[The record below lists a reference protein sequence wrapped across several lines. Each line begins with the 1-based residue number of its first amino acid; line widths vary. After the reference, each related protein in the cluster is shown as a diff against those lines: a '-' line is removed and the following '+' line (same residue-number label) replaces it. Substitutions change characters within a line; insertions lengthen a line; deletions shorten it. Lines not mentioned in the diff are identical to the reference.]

1 MNDLSK
7 AIDLL
12 IERMNLLNIH
22 ISNISK
28 ELKGES
34 KQNFEDNL
42 IDEDDEDDCFF
53 LLDENKKKH
62 NKNNLKKTAP
72 FNYEESLKKLISYNV
87 EHDYLLENNKSYNL
101 KKAEDERKIRKYSNN
116 IALDVLGKIQYK
128 QKIDLHGK
136 KLVESKTFLQQ
147 KLKEAEEFVREN
159 KNKVI
164 ILLLIITG
172 RGKHSPGNKPV
183 LRPNI
188 LKWLKDNNYN
198 VIEVYSGAIKVLIKS
213 MYYKIIFD
221 KIFIF
226 LFFYKYILF

>member
-101 KKAEDERKIRKYSNN
+101 KKAKDEKKIRKYSNN
-116 IALDVLGKIQYK
+116 IALDFLGKIQYK

-198 VIEVYSGAIKVLIKS
+198 VIEEYSGAIKVLIQ
-213 MYYKIIFD
+213 
-221 KIFIF
+221 
-226 LFFYKYILF
+226 

>member
-62 NKNNLKKTAP
+62 NINNSKKTAH

-87 EHDYLLENNKSYNL
+87 ELDHLLENNKSYNL

-116 IALDVLGKIQYK
+116 MALDFLGKIQYK

-198 VIEVYSGAIKVLIKS
+198 VIEEYSGAIKVLIQ
-213 MYYKIIFD
+213 
-221 KIFIF
+221 
-226 LFFYKYILF
+226 

>member
-87 EHDYLLENNKSYNL
+87 ELDHLLENNKSYN
-101 KKAEDERKIRKYSNN
+101 N
-116 IALDVLGKIQYK
+116 IALDFLGKIQYK

-198 VIEVYSGAIKVLIKS
+198 IIEEYSGAIKVLIK
-213 MYYKIIFD
+213 
-221 KIFIF
+221 
-226 LFFYKYILF
+226 

>member
-101 KKAEDERKIRKYSNN
+101 KKAEDEKKIRKYSNN
-116 IALDVLGKIQYK
+116 IALDFLGKIQYK

-198 VIEVYSGAIKVLIKS
+198 VIEEYSGAIKVLIQ
-213 MYYKIIFD
+213 
-221 KIFIF
+221 
-226 LFFYKYILF
+226 

>member
-12 IERMNLLNIH
+12 RERMNLLNIH

-42 IDEDDEDDCFF
+42 IDEDDKDDCFF

-62 NKNNLKKTAP
+62 NINNSKKTAH

-87 EHDYLLENNKSYNL
+87 EHDYLLENNKSYN
-101 KKAEDERKIRKYSNN
+101 N
-116 IALDVLGKIQYK
+116 IALDFLGKIQYK

-136 KLVESKTFLQQ
+136 KLGESKTFLQQ
-147 KLKEAEEFVREN
+147 KLKESEEFVREN
-159 KNKVI
+159 KNEVI

-198 VIEVYSGAIKVLIKS
+198 VIEEYSGAIKVLIQ
-213 MYYKIIFD
+213 
-221 KIFIF
+221 
-226 LFFYKYILF
+226 

>member
-62 NKNNLKKTAP
+62 NTNNLKKTAP
-72 FNYEESLKKLISYNV
+72 FNYEESLIKLISYSV

-116 IALDVLGKIQYK
+116 IALDFLGKIQYK

-198 VIEVYSGAIKVLIKS
+198 VIEEYSGAFKVLIQ
-213 MYYKIIFD
+213 
-221 KIFIF
+221 
-226 LFFYKYILF
+226 

>member
-1 MNDLSK
+1 MNDFSK

-116 IALDVLGKIQYK
+116 IALDFLGKIQYK

-198 VIEVYSGAIKVLIKS
+198 VIEEYSGAIKVLIQ
-213 MYYKIIFD
+213 
-221 KIFIF
+221 
-226 LFFYKYILF
+226 

>member
-116 IALDVLGKIQYK
+116 IALDFLGKIQYK

-136 KLVESKTFLQQ
+136 KLGESKTFLQQ
-147 KLKEAEEFVREN
+147 KLKESEEFVREN
-159 KNKVI
+159 KNEVI

-198 VIEVYSGAIKVLIKS
+198 VIEEYSGAIKVLIQ
-213 MYYKIIFD
+213 
-221 KIFIF
+221 
-226 LFFYKYILF
+226 

>member
-62 NKNNLKKTAP
+62 NINNSKKTAH

-87 EHDYLLENNKSYNL
+87 ELDHLLENNKSYNL
-101 KKAEDERKIRKYSNN
+101 KKAEDEKKIRKYSNN
-116 IALDVLGKIQYK
+116 IALDFLGKIQYK

-136 KLVESKTFLQQ
+136 KLGESKTFLQQ
-147 KLKEAEEFVREN
+147 KLKESEEFVREN
-159 KNKVI
+159 KNEVI

-198 VIEVYSGAIKVLIKS
+198 VIEEYSGAIKVLIQ
-213 MYYKIIFD
+213 
-221 KIFIF
+221 
-226 LFFYKYILF
+226 

>member
-12 IERMNLLNIH
+12 RERMNLLNIH

-62 NKNNLKKTAP
+62 NINNSKKTAH

-87 EHDYLLENNKSYNL
+87 ELDHLLENNKSYNL

-116 IALDVLGKIQYK
+116 IALDFLRKIQYK

-136 KLVESKTFLQQ
+136 KLGESKTFLQQ

-198 VIEVYSGAIKVLIKS
+198 VIEEYSGAIKVLIQ
-213 MYYKIIFD
+213 
-221 KIFIF
+221 
-226 LFFYKYILF
+226 

>member
-42 IDEDDEDDCFF
+42 IDEDDKDDCFF

-62 NKNNLKKTAP
+62 NINNWKKTAH

-87 EHDYLLENNKSYNL
+87 ELDHLLENNKSYNL

-116 IALDVLGKIQYK
+116 IALDFLGKIQYK

-136 KLVESKTFLQQ
+136 KLGESKTFLQQ
-147 KLKEAEEFVREN
+147 KLKESEEFVREN
-159 KNKVI
+159 KNEVI

-198 VIEVYSGAIKVLIKS
+198 VIEEYSGAFKVLIQ
-213 MYYKIIFD
+213 
-221 KIFIF
+221 
-226 LFFYKYILF
+226 

>member
-116 IALDVLGKIQYK
+116 IALDFLGKIQYK

-159 KNKVI
+159 KNEVI

-198 VIEVYSGAIKVLIKS
+198 VIEEYSGAIKVLIQ
-213 MYYKIIFD
+213 
-221 KIFIF
+221 
-226 LFFYKYILF
+226 

>member
-42 IDEDDEDDCFF
+42 IDEDDKDDCFF

-62 NKNNLKKTAP
+62 NINNSKKTAH

-87 EHDYLLENNKSYNL
+87 ELDHLLENNKSYNL

-116 IALDVLGKIQYK
+116 ISLDILGKIQYK

-136 KLVESKTFLQQ
+136 KLGESKTFLQQ
-147 KLKEAEEFVREN
+147 KLKESEEFVREN
-159 KNKVI
+159 KNEVI
-164 ILLLIITG
+164 ILLLIITR

-198 VIEVYSGAIKVLIKS
+198 VIEEYSGAIKVLIQ
-213 MYYKIIFD
+213 
-221 KIFIF
+221 
-226 LFFYKYILF
+226 

>member
-1 MNDLSK
+1 M
-7 AIDLL
+7 
-12 IERMNLLNIH
+12 
-22 ISNISK
+22 
-28 ELKGES
+28 
-34 KQNFEDNL
+34 
-42 IDEDDEDDCFF
+42 
-53 LLDENKKKH
+53 DENKKKH
-62 NKNNLKKTAP
+62 NINNSKKTAH

-116 IALDVLGKIQYK
+116 IALDFLGKIQYK

-147 KLKEAEEFVREN
+147 KLKESEEFVREN
-159 KNKVI
+159 KNEVI

-198 VIEVYSGAIKVLIKS
+198 VIEEYSGAIKVLIQ
-213 MYYKIIFD
+213 
-221 KIFIF
+221 
-226 LFFYKYILF
+226 

>member
-7 AIDLL
+7 AINLL
-12 IERMNLLNIH
+12 RESMNLLNIH

-87 EHDYLLENNKSYNL
+87 ELDHLLENNKSYNL

-116 IALDVLGKIQYK
+116 ISLDFLGKIQYK

-136 KLVESKTFLQQ
+136 KLGESKTFLQQ
-147 KLKEAEEFVREN
+147 KLKESEEFVREN
-159 KNKVI
+159 KNEVI

-172 RGKHSPGNKPV
+172 RGKHSPANKPV

-198 VIEVYSGAIKVLIKS
+198 VIEEYSGAIKVLIQ
-213 MYYKIIFD
+213 
-221 KIFIF
+221 
-226 LFFYKYILF
+226 

>member
-12 IERMNLLNIH
+12 RERMNLLNIH

-116 IALDVLGKIQYK
+116 IALDFLGKIQYK

-183 LRPNI
+183 LKPNI

-198 VIEVYSGAIKVLIKS
+198 VIEEYSGAFKVLIQ
-213 MYYKIIFD
+213 
-221 KIFIF
+221 
-226 LFFYKYILF
+226 

>member
-72 FNYEESLKKLISYNV
+72 FNYEESLKKLNV

-116 IALDVLGKIQYK
+116 IALDFLGKIQYK

-183 LRPNI
+183 LKPNI

-198 VIEVYSGAIKVLIKS
+198 VIEEYSGAIKVLIK
-213 MYYKIIFD
+213 
-221 KIFIF
+221 
-226 LFFYKYILF
+226 

>member
-53 LLDENKKKH
+53 LLDENKKK
-62 NKNNLKKTAP
+62 NNINNSKKTAH

-87 EHDYLLENNKSYNL
+87 EHDYLLENNKSYN
-101 KKAEDERKIRKYSNN
+101 N
-116 IALDVLGKIQYK
+116 IALDFLGKIQYK

-136 KLVESKTFLQQ
+136 KLGESKTFLQQ
-147 KLKEAEEFVREN
+147 KLKESEEFVREN
-159 KNKVI
+159 KNEVI

-198 VIEVYSGAIKVLIKS
+198 VIEEYSGAIKVLIQ
-213 MYYKIIFD
+213 
-221 KIFIF
+221 
-226 LFFYKYILF
+226 

>member
-12 IERMNLLNIH
+12 RERMNLLNIH

-42 IDEDDEDDCFF
+42 IDEDDKDDCFF

-62 NKNNLKKTAP
+62 NINNSKKTAH

-116 IALDVLGKIQYK
+116 IALDFLGKIQYK

-183 LRPNI
+183 LKPNI

-198 VIEVYSGAIKVLIKS
+198 VIEEYSGAIKVLIQ
-213 MYYKIIFD
+213 
-221 KIFIF
+221 
-226 LFFYKYILF
+226 

>member
-12 IERMNLLNIH
+12 IERINLLNIH
-22 ISNISK
+22 INNISK

-116 IALDVLGKIQYK
+116 IALDFLGKIQYK

-183 LRPNI
+183 LKPNI

-198 VIEVYSGAIKVLIKS
+198 VIEEYSGAFKVLIQ
-213 MYYKIIFD
+213 
-221 KIFIF
+221 
-226 LFFYKYILF
+226 

>member
-72 FNYEESLKKLISYNV
+72 FNYEEPLKKLISYNV

-101 KKAEDERKIRKYSNN
+101 KKAEDERKIRKYSNDM
-116 IALDVLGKIQYK
+116 ALDFLGKIQYK

-198 VIEVYSGAIKVLIKS
+198 VIEEYSGAIKVLIQ
-213 MYYKIIFD
+213 
-221 KIFIF
+221 
-226 LFFYKYILF
+226 

>member
-62 NKNNLKKTAP
+62 NKNNLKKTAS
-72 FNYEESLKKLISYNV
+72 FNYEEPLKKLISYNV
-87 EHDYLLENNKSYNL
+87 ELDHLLENNKSYNL

-116 IALDVLGKIQYK
+116 ISLDILGKIQYK

-136 KLVESKTFLQQ
+136 KLGESKTFLQQ
-147 KLKEAEEFVREN
+147 KLKESEEFVREN
-159 KNKVI
+159 KNEVI

-183 LRPNI
+183 LKPNI

-198 VIEVYSGAIKVLIKS
+198 VIEEYSGAFKVLIQ
-213 MYYKIIFD
+213 
-221 KIFIF
+221 
-226 LFFYKYILF
+226 

>member
-116 IALDVLGKIQYK
+116 IALDFLGKIQYK

-183 LRPNI
+183 LKPNI

-198 VIEVYSGAIKVLIKS
+198 VIEEYSGAIKVLIQ
-213 MYYKIIFD
+213 
-221 KIFIF
+221 
-226 LFFYKYILF
+226 

>member
-116 IALDVLGKIQYK
+116 IALDFLGKIQYK

-198 VIEVYSGAIKVLIKS
+198 VIEEYSGAIKVLIQ
-213 MYYKIIFD
+213 
-221 KIFIF
+221 
-226 LFFYKYILF
+226 

>member
-12 IERMNLLNIH
+12 RERMNLLNIH

-116 IALDVLGKIQYK
+116 IALDFLGKIQYK

-136 KLVESKTFLQQ
+136 KLGESKTFLQQ
-147 KLKEAEEFVREN
+147 KLKESEEFVREN
-159 KNKVI
+159 KNEVI

-198 VIEVYSGAIKVLIKS
+198 VIEEYSGAFKVLIQ
-213 MYYKIIFD
+213 
-221 KIFIF
+221 
-226 LFFYKYILF
+226 

>member
-101 KKAEDERKIRKYSNN
+101 KKAEDEKKIRKYSNN
-116 IALDVLGKIQYK
+116 IALDFLGKIQYK

-183 LRPNI
+183 LKPNI

-198 VIEVYSGAIKVLIKS
+198 VIEEYSGAFKVLIQ
-213 MYYKIIFD
+213 
-221 KIFIF
+221 
-226 LFFYKYILF
+226 

>member
-12 IERMNLLNIH
+12 RERMNLLNIH

-28 ELKGES
+28 ELEGES

-42 IDEDDEDDCFF
+42 IDEDDKDDCFF

-62 NKNNLKKTAP
+62 NINNSKKTAH

-87 EHDYLLENNKSYNL
+87 ELDHLLENNKSYNL

-116 IALDVLGKIQYK
+116 ISLDILGKIQYK

-136 KLVESKTFLQQ
+136 KLGESKTFLQQ
-147 KLKEAEEFVREN
+147 KLKESEEFVREN
-159 KNKVI
+159 KNEVI

-172 RGKHSPGNKPV
+172 RGKHSPRNKPV

-198 VIEVYSGAIKVLIKS
+198 VIEEYSGAIKVLIQ
-213 MYYKIIFD
+213 
-221 KIFIF
+221 
-226 LFFYKYILF
+226 

>member
-42 IDEDDEDDCFF
+42 IDEDDKDDCFF

-62 NKNNLKKTAP
+62 NINNSKKTAH

-87 EHDYLLENNKSYNL
+87 ELDHLLENNKSYNL

-116 IALDVLGKIQYK
+116 ISLDILGKIQYK

-136 KLVESKTFLQQ
+136 KLGESKTFLQQ
-147 KLKEAEEFVREN
+147 KLKESEEFVREN
-159 KNKVI
+159 KNEVI

-198 VIEVYSGAIKVLIKS
+198 VIEEYSGAIKVLIK
-213 MYYKIIFD
+213 
-221 KIFIF
+221 
-226 LFFYKYILF
+226 

>member
-12 IERMNLLNIH
+12 RERMNLLNIH

-62 NKNNLKKTAP
+62 NINNWKKTAH

-87 EHDYLLENNKSYNL
+87 ELDHLLENNKSYNL

-116 IALDVLGKIQYK
+116 ISLDILGKIQYK

-136 KLVESKTFLQQ
+136 KLGESKTFLQQ
-147 KLKEAEEFVREN
+147 KLKESEEFVREN
-159 KNKVI
+159 KNEVI

-198 VIEVYSGAIKVLIKS
+198 VIEEYSGAIKVLIQ
-213 MYYKIIFD
+213 
-221 KIFIF
+221 
-226 LFFYKYILF
+226 

>member
-42 IDEDDEDDCFF
+42 IDEDDKDDCFF

-62 NKNNLKKTAP
+62 NINNSKKTAH

-87 EHDYLLENNKSYNL
+87 ELDHLLENNKSYNL

-116 IALDVLGKIQYK
+116 ISLDFLGKIQYK

-198 VIEVYSGAIKVLIKS
+198 VIEEYSGAIKVLIQ
-213 MYYKIIFD
+213 
-221 KIFIF
+221 
-226 LFFYKYILF
+226 

>member
-42 IDEDDEDDCFF
+42 IDEDDKDDCFF

-62 NKNNLKKTAP
+62 NINNSKKTAH

-87 EHDYLLENNKSYNL
+87 ELVHLLENNKSYNL

-116 IALDVLGKIQYK
+116 ISLDFLGKIQYK

-159 KNKVI
+159 KNMVI

-198 VIEVYSGAIKVLIKS
+198 VIEEYSGAIKVLIQ
-213 MYYKIIFD
+213 
-221 KIFIF
+221 
-226 LFFYKYILF
+226 

>member
-42 IDEDDEDDCFF
+42 IDEDDKDDCFF

-62 NKNNLKKTAP
+62 NINNSKKTAH

-87 EHDYLLENNKSYNL
+87 ELDHLLENNKSYNL

-116 IALDVLGKIQYK
+116 IALDFLGKIQYK

-136 KLVESKTFLQQ
+136 KLVESKAFLQQ

-198 VIEVYSGAIKVLIKS
+198 VIEEYSGAIKVLIQ
-213 MYYKIIFD
+213 
-221 KIFIF
+221 
-226 LFFYKYILF
+226 

>member
-12 IERMNLLNIH
+12 RERMNLLNIH

-28 ELKGES
+28 ELEGES
-34 KQNFEDNL
+34 RQNFEDNL
-42 IDEDDEDDCFF
+42 IDEDDKDDCFF

-62 NKNNLKKTAP
+62 NINNSKKTAH

-87 EHDYLLENNKSYNL
+87 EIEHLLENNKSYKL
-101 KKAEDERKIRKYSNN
+101 KKAEDERKNRKYGNN
-116 IALDVLGKIQYK
+116 KVLDFLGKIQYK

-136 KLVESKTFLQQ
+136 KLGESKTFLQQ
-147 KLKEAEEFVREN
+147 KLKESEELVRDK
-159 KNKVI
+159 KNEVI
-164 ILLLIITG
+164 ILLIITG

-183 LRPNI
+183 LKPNI

-198 VIEVYSGAIKVLIKS
+198 VIEEYSGAIKVLIQ
-213 MYYKIIFD
+213 
-221 KIFIF
+221 
-226 LFFYKYILF
+226 

>member
-72 FNYEESLKKLISYNV
+72 FNYEESLKKLNV
-87 EHDYLLENNKSYNL
+87 EHDYLLENNKSYN
-101 KKAEDERKIRKYSNN
+101 N
-116 IALDVLGKIQYK
+116 IALDFLGKIQYK

-183 LRPNI
+183 LKPNI

-198 VIEVYSGAIKVLIKS
+198 VIEEYSGAIKVLIK
-213 MYYKIIFD
+213 
-221 KIFIF
+221 
-226 LFFYKYILF
+226 

>member
-22 ISNISK
+22 ISNISN

-62 NKNNLKKTAP
+62 NINNSKKTAH

-87 EHDYLLENNKSYNL
+87 ELDHLLENNKSYNL

-116 IALDVLGKIQYK
+116 ISLDFLGKIQYK

-136 KLVESKTFLQQ
+136 KLGESKTFLQQ
-147 KLKEAEEFVREN
+147 KLKESEEFVREN
-159 KNKVI
+159 KNEVI

-198 VIEVYSGAIKVLIKS
+198 VIEEYSGAIKVLIQ
-213 MYYKIIFD
+213 
-221 KIFIF
+221 
-226 LFFYKYILF
+226 

>member
-87 EHDYLLENNKSYNL
+87 ELDHLLENNKSYNL

-116 IALDVLGKIQYK
+116 IALDFLGKIQYK

-198 VIEVYSGAIKVLIKS
+198 IIEEYSGAIKVLIK
-213 MYYKIIFD
+213 
-221 KIFIF
+221 
-226 LFFYKYILF
+226 

>member
-12 IERMNLLNIH
+12 RERMNLLNIH

-28 ELKGES
+28 ELEGES

-62 NKNNLKKTAP
+62 NINNWKKTAH

-87 EHDYLLENNKSYNL
+87 ELDHLLENNKSYN
-101 KKAEDERKIRKYSNN
+101 N
-116 IALDVLGKIQYK
+116 IALDFLGKIQYK

-136 KLVESKTFLQQ
+136 KLGESKTFLQQ
-147 KLKEAEEFVREN
+147 KLKESEEFVREN
-159 KNKVI
+159 KNEVI

-183 LRPNI
+183 LKPNI

-198 VIEVYSGAIKVLIKS
+198 VIEEYSGAFKVLIQ
-213 MYYKIIFD
+213 
-221 KIFIF
+221 
-226 LFFYKYILF
+226 

>member
-12 IERMNLLNIH
+12 IERMNLLNIQ

-72 FNYEESLKKLISYNV
+72 FNYEESLKKLISYNA

-116 IALDVLGKIQYK
+116 IALDFLGKIQYK

-136 KLVESKTFLQQ
+136 KLVESKAFLQQ

-198 VIEVYSGAIKVLIKS
+198 VIEEYSGAFKVLIQ
-213 MYYKIIFD
+213 
-221 KIFIF
+221 
-226 LFFYKYILF
+226 